1 MGLSSLLKTTPVD
14 TKFTSKLLSR
24 WSPGKS
30 VIQFLARLLL
40 DSTNSLL
47 PPPFSSFLRPLPKF
61 ILPGAQ
67 NQAPHCWQR
76 FNQYVLCV
84 KKTGSEDECAS
95 MRQLAISVCP
105 DDWTEKW
112 DEEREAGNFAGIQEH
127 EKAVEKH

>member
-14 TKFTSKLLSR
+14 TKFTS
-24 WSPGKS
+24 
-30 VIQFLARLLL
+30 
-40 DSTNSLL
+40 
-47 PPPFSSFLRPLPKF
+47 
-61 ILPGAQ
+61 AQ

>member
-1 MGLSSLLKTTPVD
+1 
-14 TKFTSKLLSR
+14 
-24 WSPGKS
+24 
-30 VIQFLARLLL
+30 
-40 DSTNSLL
+40 
-47 PPPFSSFLRPLPKF
+47 
-61 ILPGAQ
+61 
-67 NQAPHCWQR
+67 
-76 FNQYVLCV
+76 VLCV